1 MNWLEVKVKCNE
13 TPPVIDKDVNGER
26 TICKHTVFF
35 QQKRKMCSL
44 MSNLGSCFLVKNDF
58 RYICY
63 WRRWKQPKRID
74 KQTND
79 RLKFKFN
86 N

>member
-1 MNWLEVKVKCNE
+1 MNWLGLKVKCNE

-86 N
+86 H

>member
-1 MNWLEVKVKCNE
+1 MNWLGLKVKCNE

-44 MSNLGSCFLVKNDF
+44 MSNLGSCSLVK
-58 RYICY
+58 
-63 WRRWKQPKRID
+63 KRLSLHLLLEEME
-74 KQTND
+74 TA
-79 RLKFKFN
+79 
-86 N
+86 